1 MTQSALPTNSMSR
14 SNPRRPKQV
23 KPLIAGASPIAADGG
38 FGPMDDEESE
48 AEEEIPQIDNN
59 YNDIHENTSSQGAE
73 GFGDDFDDFEAG
85 AENEDFG
92 DFDDGFQQPAESDE
106 ELEETESLARPIQP
120 IPPFTSPFVSIMN
133 NMTKIV
139 WFQFYLRC

>member
-1 MTQSALPTNSMSR
+1 M
-14 SNPRRPKQV
+14 
-23 KPLIAGASPIAADGG
+23 KPQLAGASPIAADGG

-48 AEEEIPQIDNN
+48 AEEENSQIDND
-59 YNDIHENTSSQGAE
+59 YNNVHENTSSQGAE

-92 DFDDGFQQPAESDE
+92 DFDDGFQQPAESEE

-120 IPPFTSPFVSIMN
+120 IPPFTSPFVSIMK
-133 NMTKIV
+133 NMMKIF
-139 WFQFYLRC
+139 WFQLYLRCRKRY